1 LKPEEDDYFVSK
13 PKHSGFFATPLEL
26 LLRYLNIQRVILTG
40 VAGDN
45 CVLFTAADAYMR
57 NFDVAVPA
65 DCTVS
70 IDPHANR
77 SALQHMRETLKADTD
92 LSKTII
98 DKLAT

>member
-1 LKPEEDDYFVSK
+1 
-13 PKHSGFFATPLEL
+13 
-26 LLRYLNIQRVILTG
+26 VILTG

-57 NFDVAVPA
+57 NLDVAVPA

-70 IDPHANR
+70 VDPLANR
-77 SALQHMRETLKADTD
+77 SALEHMCETLKADTS

-98 DKLAT
+98 DKLAA